1 VSWSPEAFARIKKG
15 AHRFERQATAF
26 DSNRAAVE
34 HWLLPSE
41 AEMIKLLIPGF
52 GPLEINRVVTD
63 YTGTH
68 SLKGVVR
75 RSVRTRLAQLARL
88 VEVHVLTIDTFGT
101 VRRELA
107 RLPVELHLLKYS
119 RRNDKEKQ
127 RFVMKYEPKHVAAFG
142 NGTIDRLLLKT
153 VRDAGGLAV
162 AVDNGEGCALEAIL
176 NANILVHGSE
186 QALDLLL
193 EPNSCKATLRF

>member
-1 VSWSPEAFARIKKG
+1 MIE
-15 AHRFERQATAF
+15 
-26 DSNRAAVE
+26 VE
-34 HWLLPSE
+34 
-41 AEMIKLLIPGF
+41 IPGF
-52 GPLEINRVVTD
+52 GPLEIRRVVTD

-68 SLKGVVR
+68 SCHGVVR
-75 RSVRTRLAQLARL
+75 KSVRARLARLAKL

-107 RLPVELHLLKYS
+107 RLPLELHFLTSKQG
-119 RRNDKEKQ
+119 NDREKQ
-127 RFVMKYEPKHVAAFG
+127 RFVLKYEPKFVAAFG
-142 NGTIDRLLLKT
+142 NGTIDRLILKT

-162 AVDNGEGCALEAIL
+162 AVDNGEGCAVEAIL
-176 NANILVHGSE
+176 NANVFVHGSE

>member
-1 VSWSPEAFARIKKG
+1 
-15 AHRFERQATAF
+15 
-26 DSNRAAVE
+26 
-34 HWLLPSE
+34 
-41 AEMIKLLIPGF
+41 MIKLTIPGF
-52 GPLEINRVVTD
+52 GPLEISRVVTD

-68 SLKGVVR
+68 SFKGVVR
-75 RSVRTRLAQLARL
+75 RSVRTRLARLARL

-101 VRRELA
+101 ARRELA
-107 RLPVELHLLKYS
+107 RLPVELHFLNND
-119 RRNDKEKQ
+119 RRNDKE
-127 RFVMKYEPKHVAAFG
+127 
-142 NGTIDRLLLKT
+142 NRLLLKT

>member
-1 VSWSPEAFARIKKG
+1 
-15 AHRFERQATAF
+15 
-26 DSNRAAVE
+26 
-34 HWLLPSE
+34 
-41 AEMIKLLIPGF
+41 MIPGF
-52 GPLEINRVVTD
+52 GPLEIRRVVTD

-68 SLKGVVR
+68 SFKGVVR
-75 RSVRTRLAQLARL
+75 KSVKARLARLARL

-107 RLPVELHLLKYS
+107 RLPVEVHLLKNES
-119 RRNDKEKQ
+119 HHDKEKQ
-127 RFVMKYEPKHVAAFG
+127 RFVLKYQPKNVAAFG

-162 AVDNGEGCALEAIL
+162 AVDNGEGCALETIL
-176 NANILVHGSE
+176 NANVFVHGSE

-193 EPNSCKATLRF
+193 EPNTCKATLRF

>member
-1 VSWSPEAFARIKKG
+1 
-15 AHRFERQATAF
+15 
-26 DSNRAAVE
+26 
-34 HWLLPSE
+34 
-41 AEMIKLLIPGF
+41 MIKLTIPGF
-52 GPLEINRVVTD
+52 GPLEISRVVTD

-68 SLKGVVR
+68 SFKGVVR
-75 RSVRTRLAQLARL
+75 RSVRTRLARLARL

-101 VRRELA
+101 ARRELA
-107 RLPVELHLLKYS
+107 RLPVELHFLTND

-127 RFVMKYEPKHVAAFG
+127 RFVLKYEPSHVAAFG

>member
-1 VSWSPEAFARIKKG
+1 
-15 AHRFERQATAF
+15 
-26 DSNRAAVE
+26 
-34 HWLLPSE
+34 
-41 AEMIKLLIPGF
+41 MIKLTIPGF
-52 GPLEINRVVTD
+52 GPLEIRRVVTD

-68 SLKGVVR
+68 SFKGVVR
-75 RSVRTRLAQLARL
+75 RSVKTRLAQLAKL

-107 RLPVELHLLKYS
+107 RLPVELHLLKS
-119 RRNDKEKQ
+119 ESRNDEEKQ
-127 RFVMKYEPKHVAAFG
+127 RFVLKYEPKHVAAFG
-142 NGTIDRLLLKT
+142 NVTIDRLRLKA

-162 AVDNGEGCALEAIL
+162 AVDNGEGCSVDAIN

-193 EPNSCKATLRF
+193 EPNTCKATLRF

>member
-1 VSWSPEAFARIKKG
+1 
-15 AHRFERQATAF
+15 
-26 DSNRAAVE
+26 
-34 HWLLPSE
+34 
-41 AEMIKLLIPGF
+41 MIKVTIPGF

-68 SLKGVVR
+68 SFKGRVR
-75 RSVRTRLAQLARL
+75 RSVRARLARFARL

-101 VRRELA
+101 VSRELA
-107 RLPVELHLLKYS
+107 RLPIKLHFLKDG

-127 RFVMKYEPKHVAAFG
+127 RFVLKYGPKHVAAFG
-142 NGTIDRLLLKT
+142 NGRIDRLLLKT

-176 NANILVHGSE
+176 NANVFVHGSE
-186 QALDLLL
+186 QALDLLF

>member
-1 VSWSPEAFARIKKG
+1 
-15 AHRFERQATAF
+15 
-26 DSNRAAVE
+26 
-34 HWLLPSE
+34 
-41 AEMIKLLIPGF
+41 
-52 GPLEINRVVTD
+52 VTD

-68 SLKGVVR
+68 SFKGVVR
-75 RSVRTRLAQLARL
+75 RSVRNRLARLAKL

-107 RLPVELHLLKYS
+107 QLPIELHLLRKDK
-119 RRNDKEKQ
+119 RNDQEKQ

-153 VRDAGGLAV
+153 VRDAGGLSV

-176 NANILVHGSE
+176 NANIFVHGSE